1 MIQTSPA
8 YFTTFKQ
15 FKEIF
20 QKEKKN
26 IILKKERHYRG
37 NWQIIK
43 TSSKPKLIWQGKT
56 PFHIIIIIKLT
67 KTSDL
72 SITSTQ
78 NKSILQAKQNSHW
91 SLLLLIEKRKNQ
103 VIIDGETED
112 CRDMVGRFRGR
123 IGDLDGAHVEGRGGK
138 TIKHVA

>member
-20 QKEKKN
+20 QKEKKKYY
-26 IILKKERHYRG
+26 LKKERHYRG

-43 TSSKPKLIWQGKT
+43 TSLKPKLSWQGKT
-56 PFHIIIIIKLT
+56 PFHIIIIKLT

-72 SITSTQ
+72 S
-78 NKSILQAKQNSHW
+78 L
-91 SLLLLIEKRKNQ
+91 
-103 VIIDGETED
+103 
-112 CRDMVGRFRGR
+112 
-123 IGDLDGAHVEGRGGK
+123 
-138 TIKHVA
+138 